1 MWVLLGLLLSVL
13 AILGANHL
21 EGGQLQALLN
31 LPAAL
36 IVVGGTCGAALVQ
49 TPKDLLRRTLRLL
62 RFALAERAQPRYED
76 GIGRLVQ
83 WSITARRKGLLAL
96 EQEVGGVDDPLIANG
111 LQLLADGKPAELIRA
126 ALETELLARE
136 QRDRQAARVIESM
149 GGYAPT
155 LGIIGAVLGLIQV
168 MVNLGDPALLGVG
181 IATAFVATIYG
192 IALANL
198 LLLPLAG
205 KMRHLI
211 DSRTLY
217 QEMMLEGFLLIAEGE
232 GPKSV
237 QLRLQGYL
245 ERADAKTPAA

>member
-1 MWVLLGLLLSVL
+1 MWVLLGLLLSVV
-13 AILGANHL
+13 AILGGNYL
-21 EGGQLQALLN
+21 EGGELGQLLN

-36 IVVGGTCGAALVQ
+36 IVIGGTCGAALVQ
-49 TPKDLLRRTLRLL
+49 TPRSLLLRTLELLRL
-62 RFALAERAQPRYED
+62 ALQDPQPRHAE
-76 GIGRLVQ
+76 GIKQLISWCV
-83 WSITARRKGLLAL
+83 TARRKGLLAL
-96 EQEVGGVDDPLIANG
+96 EHELADAQDPLVRNG
-111 LQLLADGKPAELIRA
+111 LQLLADGKPVDLIRST
-126 ALETELLARE
+126 LEVELVAQE
-136 QRDRQAARVIESM
+136 QRDYQAARVVESM

-168 MVNLGDPALLGVG
+168 MVNLEDPALLGAG

-205 KMRHLI
+205 KMRQI
-211 DSRTLY
+211 VDSRSLY
-217 QEMMLEGFLLIAEGE
+217 QEMMLEGLLFIAQGQ

-245 ERADAKTPAA
+245 ERADATTPSP

>member
-1 MWVLLGLLLSVL
+1 MWVLLGLLLSTV
-13 AILGANHL
+13 AILGANYL

-36 IVVGGTCGAALVQ
+36 IVLGGTCGAALVQ
-49 TPKDLLRRTLRLL
+49 TPRNLLLRTLHLVRL
-62 RFALAERAQPRYED
+62 ALSDPQPHHAD
-76 GIGRLVQ
+76 GISQLVH
-83 WSITARRKGLLAL
+83 WCITARRKGLLAL
-96 EQEVGGVDDPLIANG
+96 ENELTGVDDPLIRNG
-111 LQLLADGKPAELIRA
+111 LQLLADGKSVELIRA
-126 ALETELLARE
+126 TLEVELVARE
-136 QRDRQAARVIESM
+136 QRDYQAARVIESM

-168 MVNLGDPALLGVG
+168 MVNLEDPALLGAG

-205 KMRHLI
+205 KMRQII
-211 DSRTLY
+211 DSRSLY
-217 QEMMLEGFLLIAEGE
+217 QEMMLEGLLFIAEGQ

-245 ERADAKTPAA
+245 ERSDAKTSPA

>member
-1 MWVLLGLLLSVL
+1 MWVLLGLLLSTV
-13 AILGANHL
+13 AILGANYL
-21 EGGQLQALLN
+21 EGGQLQELLN

-49 TPKDLLRRTLRLL
+49 TPKNLLLRTLQLVKLAL
-62 RFALAERAQPRYED
+62 RDPQPQHAD
-76 GIGRLVQ
+76 GISQLVH
-83 WSITARRKGLLAL
+83 WCITARRKGLLAL
-96 EQEVGGVDDPLIANG
+96 EHELADVDDPLIRNG
-111 LQLLADGKPAELIRA
+111 LQLLADGKPVELIRA
-126 ALETELLARE
+126 TLEVELVAQE
-136 QRDRQAARVIESM
+136 QRDFQAARVVESM

-168 MVNLGDPALLGVG
+168 MVNLEDPTLLGAG

-205 KMRHLI
+205 KMRQII
-211 DSRTLY
+211 DSRSLY
-217 QEMMLEGFLLIAEGE
+217 QEMMLEGLLFIAEGQ
-232 GPKSV
+232 GPKNV

-245 ERADAKTPAA
+245 ERSDATTPPA